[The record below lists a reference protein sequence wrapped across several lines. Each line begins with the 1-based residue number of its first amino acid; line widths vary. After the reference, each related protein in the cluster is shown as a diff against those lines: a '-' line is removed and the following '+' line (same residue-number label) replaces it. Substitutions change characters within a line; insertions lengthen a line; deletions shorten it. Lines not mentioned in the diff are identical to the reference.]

1 MQQHLCWTGGLS
13 CLAKQPGSQLQQSSA
28 YGVSNCL
35 QVTLDE
41 QREVY
46 RPLAAR
52 GSALFFL
59 IQDLQGL
66 NHMYRFSLSVF
77 LGLVKQVTAQA
88 QDML

>member
-1 MQQHLCWTGGLS
+1 M
-13 CLAKQPGSQLQQSSA
+13 SSSSLVPD
-28 YGVSNCL
+28 GVSNCL
-35 QVTLDE
+35 QATLDE

-59 IQDLQGL
+59 MQDLQGL

-77 LGLVKQVTAQA
+77 LGLVKQVIAQA
-88 QDML
+88 QNML